1 MSSFSKGSKRSAF
14 SRVVLVLVAA
24 VVLGAMVLLG
34 VDLPLLI
41 GSLVTF
47 VLCFVGAY
55 LGA

>member
-1 MSSFSKGSKRSAF
+1 
-14 SRVVLVLVAA
+14 VVLVLVAA